1 MIIPKIFTFEPKTT
15 FDAVKEA
22 LTDMDN
28 SLDSIVK
35 ILTVDP
41 SVSSEYATMWGMVQ
55 NLIIV
60 STTVATVLV
69 VLYWLTSFIEDIQ
82 SMDWRHLDIWFIFR
96 KIIQLILAKTLID
109 VAPDLLLSLLRF
121 SSWAVTQF
129 MGGGNGKMF
138 ESITFDLAVESIK
151 DMGFIDQL
159 LLRVEL
165 IIPKLVIKFCE
176 IAMYIIAYSRILQIC
191 LLTIISPISLSTVAN
206 GRRSGA
212 WSFIKQYVSVIGQSV
227 VIVISIQLYRGM
239 VGLMIAGDITGVGT
253 VYKILVSTIT
263 LVSCIIGAQKV
274 ARHFLG

>member
-82 SMDWRHLDIWFIFR
+82 SMDWRHLDIWFMFR
-96 KIIQLILAKTLID
+96 ILLQE
-109 VAPDLLLSLLRF
+109 
-121 SSWAVTQF
+121 QF
-129 MGGGNGKMF
+129 MKIFGQN
-138 ESITFDLAVESIK
+138 LY
-151 DMGFIDQL
+151 L
-159 LLRVEL
+159 L
-165 IIPKLVIKFCE
+165 
-176 IAMYIIAYSRILQIC
+176 
-191 LLTIISPISLSTVAN
+191 
-206 GRRSGA
+206 
-212 WSFIKQYVSVIGQSV
+212 
-227 VIVISIQLYRGM
+227 
-239 VGLMIAGDITGVGT
+239 
-253 VYKILVSTIT
+253 
-263 LVSCIIGAQKV
+263 
-274 ARHFLG
+274 